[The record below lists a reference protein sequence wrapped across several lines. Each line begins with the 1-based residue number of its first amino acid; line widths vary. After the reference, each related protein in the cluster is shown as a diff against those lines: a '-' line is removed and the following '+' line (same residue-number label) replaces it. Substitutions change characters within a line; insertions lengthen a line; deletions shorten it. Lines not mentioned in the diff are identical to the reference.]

1 MSQDTPETLP
11 DFENADDY
19 VNYLEAFSALPKGFA
34 TGTATGTFISYEAP
48 SMGKLGIRG
57 TVIHLTEGP
66 TENWAAC
73 FTSNKV
79 SVGCIVKK

>member
-1 MSQDTPETLP
+1 L
-11 DFENADDY
+11 
-19 VNYLEAFSALPKGFA
+19 
-34 TGTATGTFISYEAP
+34 
-48 SMGKLGIRG
+48 GKLKIRA

-79 SVGCIVKK
+79 R